1 MFNVT
6 LCLSMGSLSLLAWLL
21 TACRMSTVCG
31 QLTCARP
38 ERLSVTVRTEPEAR
52 ALGRSLR
59 PLTGLSERK
68 ETTAYGGYRLI
79 LYRIYGSRAREGRHQ
94 GVTLYALGR

>member
-38 ERLSVTVRTEPEAR
+38 ERLRVTVRTEPRLAR
-52 ALGRSLR
+52 SA
-59 PLTGLSERK
+59 
-68 ETTAYGGYRLI
+68 A
-79 LYRIYGSRAREGRHQ
+79 H
-94 GVTLYALGR
+94 

>member
-1 MFNVT
+1 MKISNRGGIRLT
-6 LCLSMGSLSLLAWLL
+6 LS
-21 TACRMSTVCG
+21 TAVLFV

>member
-38 ERLSVTVRTEPEAR
+38 ERLRVTVRTEPEAR

-68 ETTAYGGYRLI
+68 ETTVRLTGGIDLSSIVSMGREH
-79 LYRIYGSRAREGRHQ
+79 ARGDIK
-94 GVTLYALGR
+94 V